1 MKKLFALCLT
11 VVMAVSLSFSAFA
24 ALGSFVSS
32 PSGNSA
38 PVLVSG
44 ENTSEDCVAEIIIT
58 AYADRDKMTEDAR
71 QKIEEAYSKIVG
83 TQDVSSLSAAIAE
96 AANKRGL
103 NPAELA
109 VSDLFDIS
117 STNCEGH
124 SAHGHFDITLKAET
138 LKNFAFL
145 LHYHGGEWHLVDNAT
160 VTNNGENLEFDAN
173 EFSPFAIVVYTGE
186 APVEPAPA
194 NNTLKIVI
202 IAAVVAIAIGA
213 AAVVAFNFIKK
224 KKI

>member
-11 VVMAVSLSFSAFA
+11 LVMAVSLSFSAFA

-38 PVLVSG
+38 PILVSG
-44 ENTSEDCVAEIIIT
+44 ENTAEDCVAELIIT
-58 AYADRDKMTEDAR
+58 AYGDRDKMTEDAR
-71 QKIEEAYSKIVG
+71 QKIEEAYAKIVG
-83 TQDVSSLSAAIAE
+83 TQDLSSLSAAIAE

-103 NPAELA
+103 NPQELA

-117 STNCEGH
+117 STSCEGH

-145 LHYHGGEWHLVDNAT
+145 LHYYGGEWHIVDNAT
-160 VTNNGENLEFDAN
+160 VTNNGENLEFDAG

-186 APVEPAPA
+186 APVEPVPA

-202 IAAVVAIAIGA
+202 IVAAAAIAVGA
-213 AAVVAFNFIKK
+213 AAYVAFNVIKK